1 MYMDLCAFRG
11 AFLLPVDNLAKAVI
25 KYHQQ
30 GGGTMVSP
38 KSGLTGN
45 QLKILAMLAMTCDHV
60 GVQMFPHLLW
70 LRIIGRLAMPVYGF
84 MIAEGC
90 RHTRDRKKYFL
101 RLFAMGLLCQV
112 VYFVAM
118 GSLYQCILM
127 TFSLSVCLICLLDM
141 VEREKSRKNWGK
153 LLAGTL
159 LVFFLCVVLPDL
171 LPHTDFQ
178 VDYGLAG
185 VLLPV
190 LIYGAGTRGL
200 LLGLFLLAMQFGSIQ
215 WFAFGAV
222 PLLLAYN
229 GQRGKANIG
238 KLFYW
243 YYPVHLVVIYGIS
256 LFL

>member
-1 MYMDLCAFRG
+1 M
-11 AFLLPVDNLAKAVI
+11 
-25 KYHQQ
+25 
-30 GGGTMVSP
+30 GTP

-45 QLKILAMLAMTCDHV
+45 QLKIIAMITMTCDHV
-60 GVQMFPHLLW
+60 GMQIFPQLLW
-70 LRIIGRLAMPVYGF
+70 MRIIGRLAMPVYAY

-101 RLFAMGLLCQV
+101 RLFGMGALCQA

-118 GSLYQCILM
+118 GSLYMCILI
-127 TFSLSVCLICLLDM
+127 TFSLSVILIGLMDA
-141 VEREKSRKNWGK
+141 VEQEKNARNWGK
-153 LLAGTL
+153 LFAGTM
-159 LVFFLCVVLPDL
+159 LVFFLCSVLPDL
-171 LPHTDFQ
+171 IAHTDYA
-178 VDYGLAG
+178 VDYGLPG

-200 LLGLFLLAMQFGSIQ
+200 LLGLALMALDSGGIQ
-215 WFAFGAV
+215 WFAFLAV
-222 PLLLAYN
+222 PLLLCYN

-256 LFL
+256 LFV

>member
-1 MYMDLCAFRG
+1 M
-11 AFLLPVDNLAKAVI
+11 
-25 KYHQQ
+25 
-30 GGGTMVSP
+30 GTL

-45 QLKILAMLAMTCDHV
+45 QLKILAMIAMTCDHV
-60 GVQMFPHLLW
+60 GVQIFPQLLW
-70 LRIIGRLAMPVYGF
+70 LRVIGRLALPIYAY

-90 RHTRDRKKYFL
+90 RHTRDRKKYL
-101 RLFAMGLLCQV
+101 MRLLGMGALCQV

-118 GSLYQCILM
+118 GSLYQCILI
-127 TFSLSVCLICLLDM
+127 TFSLSVFLICLLDT
-141 VEREKSRKNWGK
+141 VEQERSTKNWAK

-159 LVFFLCVVLPDL
+159 LAFFLCTVLPDL
-171 LPHTDFQ
+171 LPQTDYE
-178 VDYGLAG
+178 VDYGIQG

-200 LLGLFLLAMQFGSIQ
+200 LLGLFLVAMQYGGAQ
-215 WFAFGAV
+215 WLAFLAV

-243 YYPVHLVVIYGIS
+243 YYPVHLVAIYAVS
-256 LFL
+256 LLI

>member
-1 MYMDLCAFRG
+1 M
-11 AFLLPVDNLAKAVI
+11 
-25 KYHQQ
+25 
-30 GGGTMVSP
+30 GTP

-45 QLKILAMLAMTCDHV
+45 QLKIIAMITMTCDHV
-60 GVQMFPHLLW
+60 GMQIFPQLLW
-70 LRIIGRLAMPVYGF
+70 MRIIGRLAMPIYAY

-101 RLFAMGLLCQV
+101 RLFGMGALCQI

-118 GSLYQCILM
+118 GSLYMCILI
-127 TFSLSVCLICLLDM
+127 TFSLSVILIGLMDA
-141 VEREKSRKNWGK
+141 VEQEKNARNWGK
-153 LLAGTL
+153 LFAGTM
-159 LVFFLCVVLPDL
+159 LVFFLCSVLPDL
-171 LPHTDFQ
+171 LAHTDYA
-178 VDYGLAG
+178 VDYGLPG

-200 LLGLFLLAMQFGSIQ
+200 LLGLALMALDSGGIQ
-215 WFAFGAV
+215 WLAFLAV
-222 PLLLAYN
+222 PLLLCYN

-256 LFL
+256 LLV